1 MMEEKILDTLGRLRP
16 EYDFT
21 VSEDFIE
28 DGMLDSFDVVSLVSE
43 LENIFSIT
51 IDGEDILPENFSSV
65 EAIKAL
71 VERSEK
77 V

>member
-1 MMEEKILDTLGRLRP
+1 MEDKILNILGGLRP

-21 VSEDFIE
+21 GSEDFIE

-43 LENIFSIT
+43 LEDVFSIT
-51 IDGEDILPENFSSV
+51 IDGEDIVPENFSSV

-71 VERSEK
+71 VERSDK
-77 V
+77 A